1 MEFVW
6 DGQKNSQD
14 VFPMIRM
21 KKIISIIF
29 IIQFVF
35 GHLLSAGQYVHQ
47 TIVEPV
53 RDVLNMEAPEILG
66 NTKLAALG
74 LVDVTAVPF
83 SADPT
88 GKSDSTRAIQQAINF
103 ARDHQMV
110 CFFPSG
116 VYTISDTLSCVQGY
130 YRRQHGKVSAAPN
143 FPCVLVGSQ
152 MKGKARPK
160 IVLAP
165 HSPGFGNPEKSKYL
179 VHFWARSI
187 DNPNQ
192 PQPNICFNQM
202 FIGIDITIGR
212 DNPGAIGIR
221 LRGAQGSGVQD
232 CRIDATHGL
241 VGLEGGCGSGGSHAG
256 ITIIGGKIGMDLR
269 ETQPAPTITGIT
281 LVNQRETAILY
292 GGRQT
297 LCAVGIRVLSES
309 TGPVIKIAPEWDVY
323 FQGPLVLIDSEIVF
337 NNTGD
342 ENLVLSANRSF
353 YLRNVYVNGAAG
365 IAVLPNGP
373 GLAGNPRGWLHI
385 REYAQ
390 RIKSKPYRGLQYE
403 SSIFI
408 DGRVRAE
415 TYIDTEPNRA
425 PPKDL
430 QQRHLWST
438 EFPSWQSENAANVK
452 HAPYKAKGDG
462 VTDDTIAIQ
471 KAIDKSETVFLPKGI
486 YRVTRTIRLRPDTKI
501 IGIGKAFSILAIR
514 GTEDYFTDSADPR
527 PVLETADTKYGRTIM
542 AFCGIYVPYEVP
554 GAYALKWCSGKGS
567 ICRDVDYMLM
577 PAVGYGAR
585 IPEHAPRITA
595 FVKVCGN
602 GGGKWYNFELGKGL
616 ADPGYRQILVDGT
629 SEPLSFYHCCPE
641 GARSEA
647 NMEIRNAQHVYLYG
661 VKGEGNTYI
670 LWIRDCDHIGVF
682 GYGGNASAREG
693 DALFRIEDTPNF
705 VMANIVDHPMP
716 KGKKAIRG
724 AVGTDPQKYHMII
737 ERTPNAEIVK
747 TQPLDRPVLY
757 RQGNPR

>member
-1 MEFVW
+1 
-6 DGQKNSQD
+6 
-14 VFPMIRM
+14 MIGM
-21 KKIISIIF
+21 KKIIATIC
-29 IIQFVF
+29 IIQFAV

-47 TIVEPV
+47 TIGGPV

-66 NTKLAALG
+66 NTELAALG
-74 LVDVTAVPF
+74 LVDVTAAPF
-83 SADPT
+83 NADPT
-88 GKSDSTRAIQQAINF
+88 GKSDSTGAIQGAINF

-130 YRRQHGKVSAAPN
+130 YRRQHGKNSAAPN

-152 MKGKARPK
+152 TKGKARPR

-165 HSPGFGNPEKSKYL
+165 RSPGFGNPDKPKYL
-179 VHFWARSI
+179 IHFWARSI

-202 FIGIDITIGR
+202 FIGIDVTIGR
-212 DNPGAIGIR
+212 DNPGATGIR

-292 GGRQT
+292 GGRQA

-309 TGPVIKIAPEWDVY
+309 TGPVIKIAPEWDVH

-353 YLRNVYVNGAAG
+353 YLRNVYVNGAAA
-365 IAVLPNGP
+365 IAVLRNDP

-385 REYAQ
+385 KEYAQ
-390 RIKSKPYRGLQYE
+390 RIKPKPYRGLQYE
-403 SSIFI
+403 SSICI
-408 DGRVRAE
+408 DGRVRAD
-415 TYIDTEPNRA
+415 TYVDTEPNRV
-425 PPKDL
+425 PRKDL
-430 QQRHLWST
+430 QPRHLWST
-438 EFPSWQSENAANVK
+438 VFPSWQSENAANVK
-452 HAPYKAKGDG
+452 RSPYKAKGDG
-462 VTDDTIAIQ
+462 VTDDTVALQ
-471 KAIDKSETVFLPKGI
+471 KAIDTSETVFLPKGI

-501 IGIGKAFSILAIR
+501 IGIGKAFSILAVR
-514 GTEDYFTDSADPR
+514 GAEGYFTDNAHPR
-527 PVLETADTKYGRTIM
+527 PVLETADTKYGQTVM

-554 GAYALKWCSGKGS
+554 GAYALKWCSGRDS
-567 ICRDVDYMLM
+567 ICRDVGYMLM

-585 IPEHAPRITA
+585 IPGHAPRITP

-616 ADPGYRQILVDGT
+616 ADPGYRQILVEGT

-647 NMEIRNAQHVYLYG
+647 NMEIRNAQNVSLYG

-724 AVGTDPQKYHMII
+724 AVGTDPEKYHMII
-737 ERTPNAEIVK
+737 EQAPDAKIVK
-747 TQPLDRPVLY
+747 TLPLDRPVLY
-757 RQGNPR
+757 RRGNPQ